1 VGNEARV
8 GNETSG
14 RDSGAVRL
22 KINYLRRLG
31 DKPSDIRQPSDISDT
46 SDGLTDGR
54 RT

>member
-31 DKPSDIRQPSDISDT
+31 DKPSDITLCPTACLTAVSRQT
-46 SDGLTDGR
+46 
-54 RT
+54 